1 MYSLGLF
8 AVRTV
13 WQKSFFASRPSFRKE
28 VICVVMAQCMRDKIA
43 ACDLHIVGGLLPAL
57 VVSDAFYRPVVQ
69 YCHQLQQLLV
79 TVIKLHLLDTR
90 SVIRLCD

>member
-1 MYSLGLF
+1 
-8 AVRTV
+8 
-13 WQKSFFASRPSFRKE
+13 
-28 VICVVMAQCMRDKIA
+28 MAQCMRDKIA